1 MTMIFV
7 KEAAKALPHSE
18 RAFQVAKVSG
28 ASENYAVSIGYSPER
43 NLRLLSIVLG
53 LLLSDGQKLKLTLV
67 SSHTDDQV
75 QSLMQELRCSTTL
88 AITPCKKHCPG
99 KLRHALVFLFTR
111 SRVSWWNL

>member
-18 RAFQVAKVSG
+18 RSFQVAKVSG

-53 LLLSDGQKLKLTLV
+53 LLLSDRHKLKLTLV
-67 SSHTDDQV
+67 SSHTDDQA
-75 QSLMQELRCSTTL
+75 QSLMQELRSFTTQ
-88 AITPCKKHCPG
+88 AITPWKKHCSG
-99 KLRHALVFLFTR
+99 KLSHALVFLFTR

>member
-43 NLRLLSIVLG
+43 NLRLLF
-53 LLLSDGQKLKLTLV
+53 D
-67 SSHTDDQV
+67 
-75 QSLMQELRCSTTL
+75 
-88 AITPCKKHCPG
+88 CPRPFVIG
-99 KLRHALVFLFTR
+99 WTKTQTNPRQFAYR
-111 SRVSWWNL
+111 